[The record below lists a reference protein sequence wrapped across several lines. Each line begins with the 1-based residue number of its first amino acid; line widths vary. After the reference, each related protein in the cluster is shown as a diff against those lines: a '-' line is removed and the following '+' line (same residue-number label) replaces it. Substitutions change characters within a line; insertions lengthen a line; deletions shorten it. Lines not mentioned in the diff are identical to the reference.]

1 MPYILNKTNGT
12 IVATV
17 QDASLDLTTD
27 LIFVGRNYAGYGEW
41 QNENFLKLLE
51 NFSNS
56 SAPSK
61 PIEGQVW
68 YDTANKRLNFYDGTY
83 WKGIS
88 NLEKAVTVPPTSKN
102 PSAGDLWYEEREQQL
117 HVYNGSEYRLVGP
130 LSGADTRA
138 QWKGSYE
145 VSQED
150 LNKKYNLKA
159 IAGINDEV
167 IAVLS
172 GETYS
177 VQSGPAGSDNFPIH
191 PETETVKKG
200 INLIGADPVTGI
212 SATTTSTGS
221 MFWGTA
227 AHSLLAKETESAS
240 NLKYVVDSTT
250 NGTFYPYFGNEFS
263 PGIGTVNV
271 DIGFTFNPGTNTL
284 TAGFFDGIASAAKY
298 ADLAERYAAD
308 AVYDYGTVVI
318 IGGDAEI
325 TVTSKRANIAVAGVI
340 SKDPAFKMNSEAGS
354 DLTHPYVALKGRV
367 PCKVTGEITK
377 GELLVSSRFSGH
389 AESWK
394 IGDDPNAV
402 IGKALENFKGFSGII
417 EIKI

>member
-68 YDTANKRLNFYDGTY
+68 YDTANKKLNVYDGEF
-83 WKGIS
+83 WKGVS
-88 NLEKAVTVPPTSKN
+88 NLEKGLDSPADSKN
-102 PSAGDLWYEEREQQL
+102 PTAGDLWYEEREQQL
-117 HVYNGSEYRLVGP
+117 YVYNGSEYRLIGP

-138 QWKGSYE
+138 QWKGSFE

-150 LNKKYNLKA
+150 LNRKFNLKA
-159 IAGINDEV
+159 VIGINDDI
-167 IAVLS
+167 IALVS
-172 GETYS
+172 GESYT
-177 VQSGPAGSDNFPIH
+177 VQSGSAGSNNLPIH
-191 PETETVKKG
+191 PETEVVKKG
-200 INLIGADPVTGI
+200 INLIGANPATGV
-212 SATTTSTGS
+212 SANNTSTGTL
-221 MFWGTA
+221 FWGTA
-227 AHSLLAKETESAS
+227 AHSLVANESAFAS
-240 NLKYVVDSTT
+240 SLKYQVTELT
-250 NGTFYPYFGNEFS
+250 NAVYYPYFGNELT
-263 PGIGTVNV
+263 PTLGTINV
-271 DIGFTFNPGTNTL
+271 DSGFSYNPSTNTL
-284 TAGFFDGIASAAKY
+284 TTSFFNGLASSARY

-308 AVYDYGTVVI
+308 AIYDHGTVVI

-325 TVTSKRANIAVAGVI
+325 TTTSKRANIAVAGVI

-367 PCKVTGEITK
+367 PCKVTGEIKK

-394 IGDDPNAV
+394 VGDDPNAV
-402 IGKALENFKGFSGII
+402 IGKALEDFKGLSGMI

>member
-12 IVATV
+12 VVATV

-51 NFSNS
+51 NFSNAT
-56 SAPSK
+56 APTK

-68 YDTANKRLNFYDGTY
+68 YDTANKKLNVYDGTY
-83 WKGIS
+83 WKGVS
-88 NLEKAVTVPPTSKN
+88 NLEKGTVDPTNSKN
-102 PSAGDLWYEEREQQL
+102 PTAGDLWYEEREQQL
-117 HVYNGSEYRLVGP
+117 YVYNGSQYRLVGP

-138 QWKGSYE
+138 QWKGSFE
-145 VSQED
+145 VSQDD

-159 IAGINDEV
+159 IIGINDEI
-167 IAVLS
+167 IAVVS

-177 VQSGPAGSDNFPIH
+177 VQTGSSGSDNFPIH
-191 PETETVKKG
+191 PETEVVKKG
-200 INLIGADPVTGI
+200 VNLIGADPVTGV
-212 SATTTSTGS
+212 SASNTSTGNL
-221 MFWGTA
+221 FWGTA
-227 AHSLLAKETESAS
+227 AHALVAEESVKAES
-240 NLKYVVDSTT
+240 LKYQLT
-250 NGTFYPYFGNEFS
+250 NLTDAIFYPYFGDELT
-263 PGIGTVNV
+263 PGIGTINV
-271 DIGFTFNPGTNTL
+271 DSGFTYNPGTNTL
-284 TAGFFDGIASAAKY
+284 TTSFFNGLASSARY

-308 AVYDYGTVVI
+308 AVYDHGTVVV
-318 IGGDAEI
+318 IGGVAEI
-325 TVTSKRANIAVAGVI
+325 TVASKRADISIAGVV

-367 PCKVTGEITK
+367 PCKVTGEIKK
-377 GELLVSSRFSGH
+377 GELLVSSRITGH

-394 IGDDPNAV
+394 VGDDPNSV
-402 IGKALENFKGFSGII
+402 IGRALENFKGSSGII

>member
-51 NFSNS
+51 NFSNPT
-56 SAPSK
+56 APTK

-68 YDTANKRLNFYDGTY
+68 YDTANKRLNVYDGTY
-83 WKGIS
+83 WKGVS
-88 NLEKAVTVPPTSKN
+88 NLEKGVASPATSKN

-117 HVYNGSEYRLVGP
+117 YVYNGSQYRLVGP

-138 QWKGSYE
+138 QWQGSYE

-159 IAGINDEV
+159 IVGINDEI
-167 IAVLS
+167 IALVS
-172 GETYS
+172 GESYS
-177 VQSGPAGSDNFPIH
+177 VQSGSSGSDSFPIH
-191 PETETVKKG
+191 PETEVVKKG
-200 INLIGADPVTGI
+200 INLIGANPATGV
-212 SATTTSTGS
+212 SASSTSTGNL
-221 MFWGTA
+221 FWGTA
-227 AHSLLAKETESAS
+227 AHALVAEQSATAE
-240 NLKYVVDSTT
+240 NLKYQITELTDSV
-250 NGTFYPYFGNEFS
+250 FYPYFGDTSS
-263 PGIGTVNV
+263 PGTGSVNV
-271 DIGFTFNPGTNTL
+271 DPGFTYNPGTNTL
-284 TAGFFDGIASAAKY
+284 SASFFNGVASAARY

-308 AVYDYGTVVI
+308 AVYDYGTVVV

-325 TVTSKRANIAVAGVI
+325 TVTSKRANNAIAGVI

-367 PCKVTGEITK
+367 PCKVTGEIKK
-377 GELLVSSRFSGH
+377 GELLVSSRIPGH
-389 AESWK
+389 AESWN